1 MATAIVFGVS
11 GQDGFYLT
19 KLLLEKGYHVV
30 GVHRTTSSSDSINRL
45 NNNFKNSNLTLV
57 EGDITDPSSVQTIIK
72 SSKPDEIYNL
82 AAQSHVAASFEQ
94 PSYTW
99 QATAGGCFNILEAI
113 RFINTDIKFYQASSS
128 EMFGNSFTQA
138 YKVGYHTHYKFQN
151 ERTPMVPRSPY
162 AVAKLAAH
170 HTVRLY
176 RECYGIFACSGILMN
191 HESPIRGENFVTRKI
206 TKWIG
211 KYKNWCPGLM
221 LEYGQYVKQD
231 WDNYIYQSMHDDR
244 PFPKLRLGN
253 LKASRDWGHAEDYV
267 RAMWMM
273 MQHSI
278 PDDYVVSSMET
289 HTIEDF
295 LTEAFKVAGIDNWSH
310 LVVVDP
316 KFFRPAEVD
325 YLLGDSSK
333 IRDRLGW
340 KPNHTFFSLVKEMV
354 LHDLEEQKR

>member
-1 MATAIVFGVS
+1 MRAMIFGVT
-11 GQDGFYLT
+11 GQDGYYLT
-19 KLLLEKGYHVV
+19 KLLLSKGYEVI
-30 GVHRTTSSSDSINRL
+30 GVHRRTSSSDSINKL
-45 NNNFKNSNLTLV
+45 KSTFNNYLTLA
-57 EGDITDPSSVQTIIK
+57 EGDVTDPSSVQ
-72 SSKPDEIYNL
+72 SLLRLYKPAEVYNL
-82 AAQSHVAASFEQ
+82 AAQSHVATSFEQ
-94 PSYTW
+94 PYYTW

-113 RFINTDIKFYQASSS
+113 RFVNTNIKFYQASSS
-128 EMFGNSFTQA
+128 EMFGNSYTQGFKA
-138 YKVGYHTHYKFQN
+138 GIDTHYKFQN
-151 ERTPMVPRSPY
+151 EKTPMLPQSPY

-191 HESPIRGENFVTRKI
+191 HESPRRGENFVTRKI
-206 TKWIG
+206 TSWIG
-211 KYKNWCPGLM
+211 KYAS
-221 LEYGQYVKQD
+221 
-231 WDNYIYQSMHDDR
+231 WDKHPFGEHVCDGDFIYTSKVSSKR
-244 PFPKLRLGN
+244 TPKLRLGN

-273 MQHSI
+273 MQHST

-295 LTEAFKVAGIDNWSH
+295 LQEAFKVIGISNWQNY
-310 LVVVDP
+310 VVVDP

-340 KPNHTFFSLVKEMV
+340 KPNHTFFSLVNEMV